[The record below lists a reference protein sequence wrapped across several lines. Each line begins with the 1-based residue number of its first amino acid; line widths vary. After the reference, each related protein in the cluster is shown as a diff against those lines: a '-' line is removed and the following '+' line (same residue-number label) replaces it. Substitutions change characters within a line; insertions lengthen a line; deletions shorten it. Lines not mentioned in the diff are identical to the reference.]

1 MCIDILMAVDT
12 KGDTVFRKT
21 KITQVCDNVC
31 RAERIREQALMT
43 LALQGPRI

>member
-1 MCIDILMAVDT
+1 M
-12 KGDTVFRKT
+12 FRKT
-21 KITQVCDNVC
+21 KITQACDAVC